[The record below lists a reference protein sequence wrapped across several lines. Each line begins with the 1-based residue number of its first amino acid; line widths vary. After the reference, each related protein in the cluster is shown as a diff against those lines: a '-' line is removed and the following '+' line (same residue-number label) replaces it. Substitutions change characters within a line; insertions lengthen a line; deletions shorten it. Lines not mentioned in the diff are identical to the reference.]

1 MCSLIHK
8 FYKHIKWKISLLGTI
23 WIHYQLSNSVTVRH
37 LSLTEVYNEF
47 TTARCFTSTVIF
59 TNILH
64 YRMWNKTI
72 AKISKKTV
80 SKFNGEYHRSLAPQ
94 ITGRTMKFTNLV
106 YRGTK
111 FVALWCSQLLSEEL
125 EWPSFFMV
133 HNLTH
138 ILLLMHHNNCSI
150 KVCNKLFPFGEDLRT
165 Q

>member
-1 MCSLIHK
+1 MCSLIQK
-8 FYKHIKWKISLLGTI
+8 CYKHIKWNISLLGTI
-23 WIHYQLSNSVTVRH
+23 WIHYQLSNSATSFIINWGIQWIH
-37 LSLTEVYNEF
+37 YSQMFYFYSNIYQH
-47 TTARCFTSTVIF
+47 TT
-59 TNILH
+59 LH
-64 YRMWNKTI
+64 MWNRITI

-80 SKFNGEYHRSLAPQ
+80 SKFNGEYHRSMAPQ